1 MSNSDLHWGNSME
14 IDGETLNLWSASQI
28 RRSLLMLEL
37 QRMLSGMLC
46 IEGISTTDRT
56 SSVSVN
62 NLYKAPIQKSHL
74 LIV

>member
-14 IDGETLNLWSASQI
+14 IGGETLNLWSASQI
-28 RRSLLMLEL
+28 RCSLLMLEL
-37 QRMLSGMLC
+37 QRMLFGMLC
-46 IEGISTTDRT
+46 TEGISTTDRT

-74 LIV
+74 LLV